1 MAKEKSE
8 LGIKNSQKNKSESFV
23 FLGTISRCPL
33 YLFCHCER
41 REVFLIHDSTA
52 MPKKDAVPI
61 GARDFNLF
69 STFVKLHYF

>member
-1 MAKEKSE
+1 MAEEKSE
-8 LGIKNSQKNKSESFV
+8 LGIKNSQKINLRV
-23 FLGTISRCPL
+23 FLGAISRCPL

-61 GARDFNLF
+61 GAWDFNLF